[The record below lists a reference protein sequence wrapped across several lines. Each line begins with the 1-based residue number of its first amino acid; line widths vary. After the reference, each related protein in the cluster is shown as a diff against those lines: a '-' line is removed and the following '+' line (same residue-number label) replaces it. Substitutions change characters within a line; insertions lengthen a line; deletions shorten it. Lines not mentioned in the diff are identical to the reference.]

1 MDRDPTVLQ
10 VVEFDGFGGP
20 SHDGKYV
27 SIELRAKDG
36 KEIDLQ
42 LPITLAHTIV
52 GAISTYIAKA
62 KAISSASDVF
72 AGFPS
77 DDLELYRDKSSGNF
91 RIDFSAKDQL
101 GLSVFVPI
109 HRLQKLGSAIDRI
122 LLTEGRAN

>member
-1 MDRDPTVLQ
+1 MERDPTVLQ

-42 LPITLAHTIV
+42 LPITLAQTIV

-77 DDLELYRDKSSGNF
+77 DDLELYRDNPSRNYPL
-91 RIDFSAKDQL
+91 DFSAKDQR
-101 GLSVFVPI
+101 GLAVFVPI
-109 HRLQKLGSAIDRI
+109 PRLQKLGSAIDRI